1 LEKWRL
7 KSGRAAA
14 LYEGMPVSFFDLSR
28 QHEPLQEAF
37 QATCAR
43 VLESNRFVLGP
54 DVQAFEEE
62 VAGYLDSRY
71 AIGLSSGTDALLV
84 AMMALG
90 IGPGDEVLVPSF
102 TFFGTAGSIVRTGA
116 TPVWVDVREDTFN
129 IDLAD
134 AEAKLS
140 PRCRAI
146 VPVHLFGQPADM
158 ECVMALAGQNDLY
171 VLEDVAQAIGAT
183 YQGTRAGT
191 FGEFGA
197 LSFYPTKNLGGFG
210 DGGMLVTDDAALAET
225 VVRLR
230 NHGMYPKYVHPLLGG
245 NFRLDSIQAALL
257 RDKLPCLDGY
267 HAARREHA
275 EAYLSELA
283 GLEGIAVPKVSRDAD
298 SVWNQF
304 TIRVLDGRR
313 EDLRAFLQDRGIGTE
328 IYYPYSLPEQECFA
342 GIGRGGESLP
352 NAPRIAREVL
362 SLPCFPELKEQ
373 ERSEVV
379 EAVTAFSRTG

>member
-1 LEKWRL
+1 
-7 KSGRAAA
+7 
-14 LYEGMPVSFFDLSR
+14 MPVPFFDLSR
-28 QHEPLQEAF
+28 QHEPLQAAF

-62 VAGYLDSRY
+62 IAAYLDCPY

-90 IGPGDEVLVPSF
+90 IGPGDEVLVPAF
-102 TFFGTAGSIVRTGA
+102 TFFGTAGSVVRLGA
-116 TPVWVDVREDTFN
+116 TPVWVDVRADTCN

-134 AEAKLS
+134 AEAKIS
-140 PRCRAI
+140 PRSRAI

-158 ECVMALAGQNDLY
+158 ECVMALARQNELF

-183 YQGTRAGT
+183 YQNTMAGT

-210 DGGMLVTDDAALAET
+210 DGGMLVTHDAELAET
-225 VVRLR
+225 AVRLR

-245 NFRLDSIQAALL
+245 NFRLDSLQAALL
-257 RDKLPCLDGY
+257 REKLPLLDGF
-267 HAARREHA
+267 HEARRAHA
-275 EAYLSELA
+275 KAYCAALA
-283 GLEGIAVPKVSRDAD
+283 GIDGLHLPVVSTDAE

-304 TIRVLDGRR
+304 TVQIPGSRR
-313 EDLRAFLQDRGIGTE
+313 DELQQYLREHGIGTE
-328 IYYPYSLPEQECFA
+328 IYYPYSLHEQKCFD

-362 SLPCFPELKEQ
+362 SLPCFPELTEA
-373 ERSEVV
+373 ERDEVV
-379 EAVTAFSRTG
+379 EAVRGFFRKA

>member
-1 LEKWRL
+1 
-7 KSGRAAA
+7 
-14 LYEGMPVSFFDLSR
+14 MPVPFFDLSR
-28 QHEPLQEAF
+28 QHEPLQDAF

-62 VAGYLDSRY
+62 VAGYLDCHH

-102 TFFGTAGSIVRTGA
+102 TFFGTAGSVVRTGA

-158 ECVMALAGQNDLY
+158 ECVMALAGQNDLC
-171 VLEDVAQAIGAT
+171 VLEDVAQGIGAT

-225 VVRLR
+225 AVRLR

-245 NFRLDSIQAALL
+245 NFRLDSLQAALL
-257 RDKLPCLDGY
+257 RDKLPFLDHY
-267 HAARREHA
+267 HAGRRAHA
-275 EAYLSELA
+275 EAYLSELV
-283 GLEGIAVPKVSRDAD
+283 GVDGIVLPTVSRDAD

-304 TIRVLDGRR
+304 TIRVRDGRR
-313 EDLRAFLQDRGIGTE
+313 EDLGAFLRERGIGTE
-328 IYYPYSLPEQECFA
+328 IYYPYSLHEQECFA

-362 SLPCFPELKEQ
+362 SLPCFPELREE
-373 ERSEVV
+373 ERQEVV
-379 EAVTAFSRTG
+379 KAVRSFFKQA